1 MVAGRESG
9 RIQPAMDSFVVIAL
23 LIRQVLAAP
32 GTGEVA
38 SLVRNAGE
46 LLRADQPA
54 KALVLLQRAR
64 SLDSTQVE
72 LDRLTGQCLSRL
84 GRWVPPD
91 AGSDWTA
98 SDDRFG
104 RAIREN
110 PDSMFQVAGKLADAE
125 NLSGAMRIVWNLS
138 RSHASKTSYIKAFGD
153 LRARQETKVSFHRDL
168 ARKAQGR
175 GEVSEAVDQWRLAY
189 SARPEDPVLRD
200 MLEKAERTREATLQW
215 YTGDLRRSLDARDE
229 ASAMEILR
237 KARIVLP
244 DVGFFQ
250 VAFDSL
256 DALRRSA
263 LAAKLRRIDSL
274 VDQGSDQSAMDAMEA
289 LVESDPQESALA
301 VAQSALQARIH
312 KRRQRQKLDELS
324 RSCDLAIQNGD
335 LGKAEAVLADL
346 KAAGAESPSIER
358 IRARVDSLR
367 ETDRT
372 SGAFNEALASARQA
386 LKAGD
391 FAAGRSS
398 LNKALTL
405 KPDNPLAKGL
415 LGSIAN
421 EKTAPPA
428 AQKTVVAVPKSD
440 LPSTSEQD
448 AKKAK
453 ELLLTGVAA
462 YRSGEYDK
470 AIEDWKQVL
479 VLDPG
484 CVQAQKYLAN
494 VGLKQT
500 RLK

>member
-1 MVAGRESG
+1 ME
-9 RIQPAMDSFVVIAL
+9 SFVVIAL

-32 GTGEVA
+32 GSGEI
-38 SLVRNAGE
+38 SGLVRNAGE

-98 SDDRFG
+98 SDDRFA
-104 RAIREN
+104 RAIRES
-110 PDSMFQVAGKLADAE
+110 PDSMFQVAGQLADAE

-138 RSHASKTSYIKAFGD
+138 RSHTAKASYLKAFGD
-153 LRARQETKVSFHRDL
+153 LRTRQETKVSFHRDL
-168 ARKAQGR
+168 ARQAHGR
-175 GEVSEAVDQWRLAY
+175 GAVSEAADQWRLAY
-189 SARPEDPVLRD
+189 SARPEDPALRD
-200 MLEKAERTREATLQW
+200 MLEKAERTRETTLQW
-215 YTGDLRRSLDARDE
+215 FRDDLRRSLAARDE
-229 ASAMEILR
+229 ESAMELLR
-237 KARIVLP
+237 KARIVFP
-244 DVGFFQ
+244 DVATFQ
-250 VAFDSL
+250 TSFDSL
-256 DALRRSA
+256 DASRRSVRM
-263 LAAKLRRIDSL
+263 AKLAWIDSL
-274 VDQGSDQSAMDAMEA
+274 ADQGRDQQAMDAMEA
-289 LVESDPQESALA
+289 LVESDPQETALV

-312 KRRQRQKLDELS
+312 KRRQRQKMEELT
-324 RSCDLAIQNGD
+324 RSCDQAIQSGD
-335 LGKAEAVLADL
+335 LGKAEAILADL
-346 KAAGAESPSIER
+346 KGVGGENASIDR

-367 ETDRT
+367 ETDRA

-391 FAAGRSS
+391 FATGRNF
-398 LNKALTL
+398 LAKALVL
-405 KPDNPLAKGL
+405 KPDNSLAKGL
-415 LGSIAN
+415 LASIAG
-421 EKTAPPA
+421 EKPA
-428 AQKTVVAVPKSD
+428 APVPQKTVAAVPKSD
-440 LPSTSEQD
+440 VPAPSEQD

-462 YRSGEYDK
+462 YRAGEYAK

-494 VGLKQT
+494 VGLKQK